1 MQFDWVGKD
10 GGMMRRGKVDARAR
24 QVALGLGASRVALG
38 VGIFFATQPAL
49 RAMRFGSTNASGE
62 AVAKLGGGRDLVLG
76 ALTLAARDEREALR
90 AALLISGACDLAD
103 AVAMG
108 VAARRPETR
117 EAGLGGVL
125 AGGAAAAACFWAR
138 RRLRA

>member
-1 MQFDWVGKD
+1 MF
-10 GGMMRRGKVDARAR
+10 RRAKMDPTAR
-24 QVALGLGASRVALG
+24 QVALGIGASRVAMG

-49 RAMRFGSTNASGE
+49 RAMRFGPTNASGE

-76 ALTLAARDEREALR
+76 ALTLTARDEREALR

-103 AVAMG
+103 SVALG

-117 EAGLGGVL
+117 EAGIGGVI
-125 AGGAAAAACFWAR
+125 AGSAAAAACFWAR
-138 RRLRA
+138 RRLAD